1 MDQLPLN
8 WINFLTGYTNFKLLG
23 ATLRQLAEERQN
35 HTVYP
40 PEGRVFHALRSTP
53 PEAVKAV
60 IIGQDPY
67 HGPGQACGLS
77 FSVPD
82 GVMPPPSLKNIFK
95 EYQADLG
102 LPLPVSGNLEPWA
115 ARGVLLLNAIL
126 SVEAEHAASHRHLN
140 WEVFTDSV
148 IAALAADAR
157 PKVFILWGNYAIG
170 KQKYILNHPQ
180 HLILKSAHPSPLS
193 AHNGFFGSRVFSKSS
208 RFLNEPDLWQLPSGR

>member
-8 WINFLTGYTNFKLLG
+8 WINFLAGYTDFKLLG

-95 EYQADLG
+95 EYQSDLG
-102 LPLPVSGNLEPWA
+102 YPLPASGNLEPWA

-126 SVEAEHAASHRHLN
+126 SVEAERAASHRHLN

-193 AHNGFFGSRVFSKSS
+193 AHNGFFGSRVFSQSS
-208 RFLNEPDLWQLPSGR
+208 RFLNDPDLWQLPSGR